1 MDKTRDLERIAL
13 QERRLR
19 FTSFD
24 HQTAW
29 TIGSRLQQMA
39 QERGLPVA
47 IEVQLHHQQLF
58 FCAMPGTT
66 ADNADW
72 LRRKR
77 NAVIRFE
84 RSSYALGLDI
94 GEEKLEQTWG
104 LGTRDY
110 ALHGGCFPVFVG
122 NLCVGTIGVSG
133 LPQREDHTLIVE
145 VLAGHL
151 GVGLD
156 EVALDG

>member
-1 MDKTRDLERIAL
+1 MDKSKDLERIAL
-13 QERRLR
+13 QEQRLR
-19 FTSFD
+19 FGSFD
-24 HQTAW
+24 HQVAW
-29 TIGSRLQQMA
+29 IIGSRLHQLA
-39 QERGLPVA
+39 QERSLSVS
-47 IEVQLHHQQLF
+47 IDIQLHHQVLF
-58 FCAMPGTT
+58 FCALPGTT

-94 GEEKLEQTWG
+94 GEEKLDATWG

-110 ALHGGCFPVFVG
+110 ALHGGCFPIFVG

-133 LPQREDHTLIVE
+133 LPQREDHKLIVE
-145 VLAGHL
+145 VLAEQL
-151 GVGLD
+151 GVGL
-156 EVALDG
+156 EEIALD